1 MKIEKLT
8 ENKIRVIVNPSDLGS
23 NDLDIH
29 LLMNKA
35 LEGHQFFAN
44 MLEKAKKEVGFDT
57 DGCKLLIE
65 TFSSPEDFLVFT
77 ITKSSPKE
85 LKEDLD
91 FSKKKL
97 TVKRRTLSVSEKNAI
112 YKFSDFDTLCNFC
125 HCIANKEFFNINKL
139 SKDISLYLY
148 NGTYYLIIK
157 NINTTYAYVRTF
169 YSVAS
174 EFLIPVRFSDV
185 FLHKL
190 SEYGKVIMKKNA
202 ISLGI
207 KYFVS

>member
-65 TFSSPEDFLVFT
+65 TFSSPVDFLVFT

-112 YKFSDFDTLCNFC
+112 YKFSDFDTFCNFC

-157 NINTTYAYVRTF
+157 NINTTYAYVRPF

>member
-1 MKIEKLT
+1 
-8 ENKIRVIVNPSDLGS
+8 
-23 NDLDIH
+23 
-29 LLMNKA
+29 
-35 LEGHQFFAN
+35 

-112 YKFSDFDTLCNFC
+112 YKFSDFDTFCNFC

>member
-97 TVKRRTLSVSEKNAI
+97 TVKRRTLSVNEKNAI
-112 YKFSDFDTLCNFC
+112 YKFSDFDTFCNFC

-157 NINTTYAYVRTF
+157 NINTTYAYLRTF

>member
-1 MKIEKLT
+1 M
-8 ENKIRVIVNPSDLGS
+8 VFS
-23 NDLDIH
+23 
-29 LLMNKA
+29 
-35 LEGHQFFAN
+35 
-44 MLEKAKKEVGFDT
+44 FDT
-57 DGCKLLIE
+57 
-65 TFSSPEDFLVFT
+65 F
-77 ITKSSPKE
+77 
-85 LKEDLD
+85 
-91 FSKKKL
+91 
-97 TVKRRTLSVSEKNAI
+97 
-112 YKFSDFDTLCNFC
+112 CNFC